1 MPCMGWD
8 GHQWSSKLGDGLLP
22 PRLSPAYVIV
32 NSVYSI
38 NCMCWDGHG
47 WLGMGPSS
55 LVGADLCKPTHGE
68 AHWGQQVGLH
78 VTTFGLPMYFLLDL
92 YFVSNLNIVIL
103 LHVQHAPILTARI
116 LIA

>member
-1 MPCMGWD
+1 MAIDGWE
-8 GHQWSSKLGDGLLP
+8 WAP
-22 PRLSPAYVIV
+22 PWLEPTYV
-32 NSVYSI
+32 SQ
-38 NCMCWDGHG
+38 
-47 WLGMGPSS
+47 
-55 LVGADLCKPTHGE
+55 PTHGE

-103 LHVQHAPILTARI
+103 FHIQHAPILTARI